1 MADDDAPKPRNEPP
15 PAPIPGRYTGP
26 TALAPSPMSRLAPAF
41 QLVDLAAE
49 IQKADEQIATVTSG
63 KLTLLAEQIRNL
75 QAKAKEVLER
85 AKRDADLH
93 RASCRFEKKPGGI
106 YHLYRETDGRLWF
119 SLIAKDEWR
128 TGAPDYVG
136 SYRLETDMSFTPLE
150 ELEGRDAQEESLRKL
165 LLPNV

>member
-1 MADDDAPKPRNEPP
+1 M
-15 PAPIPGRYTGP
+15 
-26 TALAPSPMSRLAPAF
+26 
-41 QLVDLAAE
+41 
-49 IQKADEQIATVTSG
+49 TSG